1 MLLFLGVT
9 NHVPSQEENTK
20 LTNVSTQINNH
31 LQQILI
37 NTNASRA
44 NLVQYHNRTEKVL
57 INKVF

>member
-1 MLLFLGVT
+1 MLLFRGVT